1 MSDKSIKVGDCEAF
15 TIDGKY
21 LSIFTGDYEYG
32 CSMKISEWEAIKTAI
47 DKMIDE
53 VSHEKPNPTATCRE
67 VSAIHGQENQS

>member
-21 LSIFTGDYEYG
+21 LSVYTGDNEYG
-32 CSMKISEWEAIKTAI
+32 CSMEISEWEAVKTAI

-53 VSHEKPNPTATCRE
+53 VSHE
-67 VSAIHGQENQS
+67 S